1 MRQAVKRGMPV
12 IAIARDEVS
21 EAEAQAFPTVKWLQC
36 DLADTD
42 AVLALAQRNRIDAC
56 IHAAA
61 ISNEAYARPD
71 PRGAI
76 ATNVGATA
84 NLLEAA
90 RLASWRRFVLIST
103 GSVFS
108 AQQRHDK
115 TDRRGSGSW
124 RRQRLQYD
132 QALRRTANAHVSDRV
147 RPVCRDS
154 AHLLG
159 VRAADHQRSADARAD
174 PVILLRALQGIAIRE
189 GGADFAASFTYVA
202 DAAGGLL
209 AAATAP
215 ELRHPTYHL
224 GHGVNFT
231 AGEAAAAVR
240 SAVPGAVIEL
250 TGGTEPWTRYTRLR
264 GPLAGDRLRAD
275 TGYSPT
281 HTLEAGVRAYA
292 DWMRAQPYRGG
303 VEPCGT
309 PDQCRGHRQARF
321 DLGAGTHADAV
332 RLRRRG
338 DPAGACDPRT
348 SSRGR
353 WKPRSASC
361 WSASAPMCCGGC
373 GATACISIGTWP
385 RRRHDAPPR
394 PQPRE

>member
-1 MRQAVKRGMPV
+1 MTLLVTGATGHVGGEIVRQAMKRDMPV
-12 IAIARDEVS
+12 IAVARDAVG
-21 EAEAQAFPTVKWLQC
+21 EAEVQAFPSVKWLQC

-42 AVLALAQRNRIDAC
+42 AVMALTARNRIDAC

-108 AQQRHDK
+108 LNSDTTRPI
-115 TDRRGSGSW
+115 
-124 RRQRLQYD
+124 LED
-132 QALRRTANAHVSDRV
+132 QAPGVANVYSTTKLCAELLTSMYRTEYGLSASTVRISWVFGPPIISDQPMRG
-147 RPVCRDS
+147 PIPS
-154 AHLLG
+154 Y
-159 VRAADHQRSADARAD
+159 
-174 PVILLRALQGIAIRE
+174 LLRALQGIAIRE
-189 GGADFAASFTYVA
+189 GGAEFAASFTYVA
-202 DAAGGLL
+202 DAAAVLL

-215 ELRHPTYHL
+215 ELRHPIYHL

-231 AGEAAAAVR
+231 AGQAAAAVR

-250 TGGTEPWTRYTRLR
+250 TGGTEPWTRYTSLR

-292 DWMRAQPYRGG
+292 DWMRAHPELWRAG
-303 VEPCGT
+303 ET
-309 PDQCRGHRQARF
+309 PG
-321 DLGAGTHADAV
+321 
-332 RLRRRG
+332 
-338 DPAGACDPRT
+338 
-348 SSRGR
+348 
-353 WKPRSASC
+353 
-361 WSASAPMCCGGC
+361 
-373 GATACISIGTWP
+373 
-385 RRRHDAPPR
+385 
-394 PQPRE
+394 

>member
-1 MRQAVKRGMPV
+1 MTLLVTGATGHVGGEIVRQAMKRDIPV
-12 IAIARDEVS
+12 IAVARDAVG
-21 EAEAQAFPTVKWLQC
+21 EAEVQAFPSVKWLQC

-42 AVLALAQRNRIDAC
+42 AVMALTARNRIDAC

-108 AQQRHDK
+108 LNSDTTRPI
-115 TDRRGSGSW
+115 
-124 RRQRLQYD
+124 LED
-132 QALRRTANAHVSDRV
+132 QAPGVANVYSTTKLCAELLTSMYRTEYGLSASTVRISWVFGPPIISDQPMRG
-147 RPVCRDS
+147 PIPS
-154 AHLLG
+154 Y
-159 VRAADHQRSADARAD
+159 
-174 PVILLRALQGIAIRE
+174 LLRALQGIAIRE
-189 GGADFAASFTYVA
+189 GGAEFAASFTYVA

-215 ELRHPTYHL
+215 ELRHPIYHL

-231 AGEAAAAVR
+231 AGQAAAAVC

-250 TGGTEPWTRYTRLR
+250 TGGTEPWTRYTSLR

-275 TGYSPT
+275 TGYNPT

-292 DWMRAQPYRGG
+292 DWMRAHPELWRAG
-303 VEPCGT
+303 ET
-309 PDQCRGHRQARF
+309 PG
-321 DLGAGTHADAV
+321 
-332 RLRRRG
+332 
-338 DPAGACDPRT
+338 
-348 SSRGR
+348 
-353 WKPRSASC
+353 
-361 WSASAPMCCGGC
+361 
-373 GATACISIGTWP
+373 
-385 RRRHDAPPR
+385 
-394 PQPRE
+394 

>member
-1 MRQAVKRGMPV
+1 MTLLVTGATGHVGGEIVRQAVKRGTRV

-21 EAEAQAFPTVKWLQC
+21 EAEAKAFPTVKWLQC

-108 AQQRHDK
+108 LNSDTTRPI
-115 TDRRGSGSW
+115 
-124 RRQRLQYD
+124 LED
-132 QALRRTANAHVSDRV
+132 QAPGVANVYSTTKLCAELLTRMYRTEYGLSAATVRISWVFGPPIISDQPMRG
-147 RPVCRDS
+147 PIPS
-154 AHLLG
+154 Y
-159 VRAADHQRSADARAD
+159 
-174 PVILLRALQGIAIRE
+174 LLRALQGIAIRE
-189 GGADFAASFTYVA
+189 SGADFAASFTYVA
-202 DAAGGLL
+202 DAAEGLL
-209 AAATAP
+209 AAASAP

-231 AGEAAAAVR
+231 AEQAAAAVR
-240 SAVPGAVIEL
+240 SAVPDAVIEL
-250 TGGTEPWTRYTRLR
+250 TGGTEPWTRYTSLR
-264 GPLAGDRLRAD
+264 GPLAGDRLRTD

-281 HTLEAGVRAYA
+281 HTLAAGVRAYA
-292 DWMRAQPYRGG
+292 DWMRAHPGLWR
-303 VEPCGT
+303 
-309 PDQCRGHRQARF
+309 
-321 DLGAGTHADAV
+321 AGETRV
-332 RLRRRG
+332 G
-338 DPAGACDPRT
+338 
-348 SSRGR
+348 
-353 WKPRSASC
+353 
-361 WSASAPMCCGGC
+361 
-373 GATACISIGTWP
+373 
-385 RRRHDAPPR
+385 
-394 PQPRE
+394 

>member
-1 MRQAVKRGMPV
+1 MTLLVTGATGHVGGEIVRQAMKRDIPV
-12 IAIARDEVS
+12 IAVARDAVG
-21 EAEAQAFPTVKWLQC
+21 EAEVQAFPSVKWLQC

-42 AVLALAQRNRIDAC
+42 AVMALTARNRIDAC

-108 AQQRHDK
+108 LNSDTTRPI
-115 TDRRGSGSW
+115 
-124 RRQRLQYD
+124 LED
-132 QALRRTANAHVSDRV
+132 QAPGVANVYSTTKLCAELLTSMYRTEYGLSASTVRISWVFGPPIISDQPMRG
-147 RPVCRDS
+147 PIPS
-154 AHLLG
+154 Y
-159 VRAADHQRSADARAD
+159 
-174 PVILLRALQGIAIRE
+174 LLRALQGIAIRE
-189 GGADFAASFTYVA
+189 GGAEFAASFTYVA

-215 ELRHPTYHL
+215 ELRHPIYHL

-231 AGEAAAAVR
+231 AGQAAAAVR

-250 TGGTEPWTRYTRLR
+250 TGGTEPWTRYTSLR

-275 TGYSPT
+275 TGYNPT

-292 DWMRAQPYRGG
+292 DWMRAHPELWRAGK
-303 VEPCGT
+303 T
-309 PDQCRGHRQARF
+309 PG
-321 DLGAGTHADAV
+321 
-332 RLRRRG
+332 
-338 DPAGACDPRT
+338 
-348 SSRGR
+348 
-353 WKPRSASC
+353 
-361 WSASAPMCCGGC
+361 
-373 GATACISIGTWP
+373 
-385 RRRHDAPPR
+385 
-394 PQPRE
+394 

>member
-1 MRQAVKRGMPV
+1 MTLLVTGATGHVGGEIVRQAMKRDMPV
-12 IAIARDEVS
+12 IAVARDAVG
-21 EAEAQAFPTVKWLQC
+21 EAEVQAFPSVKWLQC

-42 AVLALAQRNRIDAC
+42 AVMALTARNPIDAC

-71 PRGAI
+71 PHGAI

-108 AQQRHDK
+108 LNSDTTRPI
-115 TDRRGSGSW
+115 
-124 RRQRLQYD
+124 LED
-132 QALRRTANAHVSDRV
+132 QAPGVANVYSTTKLCAELLTRMYRTEYGLSASTVRISWVFGPPIISDQPMRG
-147 RPVCRDS
+147 PIPS
-154 AHLLG
+154 Y
-159 VRAADHQRSADARAD
+159 
-174 PVILLRALQGIAIRE
+174 LLRALQGIAIRE
-189 GGADFAASFTYVA
+189 GGAEFAASFTYVA
-202 DAAGGLL
+202 DAAGGVL

-215 ELRHPTYHL
+215 ELRHPIYHL

-231 AGEAAAAVR
+231 AGQAAAAVR

-250 TGGTEPWTRYTRLR
+250 TGGTEPWTRYTSLR

-292 DWMRAQPYRGG
+292 DWMRAHPELWRAGK
-303 VEPCGT
+303 T
-309 PDQCRGHRQARF
+309 PG
-321 DLGAGTHADAV
+321 
-332 RLRRRG
+332 
-338 DPAGACDPRT
+338 
-348 SSRGR
+348 
-353 WKPRSASC
+353 
-361 WSASAPMCCGGC
+361 
-373 GATACISIGTWP
+373 
-385 RRRHDAPPR
+385 
-394 PQPRE
+394 

>member
-1 MRQAVKRGMPV
+1 MTLLVTGATGHVGGEIVRQAMKRDMPV
-12 IAIARDEVS
+12 IAVARDAVG
-21 EAEAQAFPTVKWLQC
+21 EAEVQAFPSVKWLQC

-42 AVLALAQRNRIDAC
+42 AVMALTARNPIDAC

-108 AQQRHDK
+108 LNSDTTRPI
-115 TDRRGSGSW
+115 
-124 RRQRLQYD
+124 LED
-132 QALRRTANAHVSDRV
+132 QAPGVANVYSTTKLCAELLTRMYRTEYGLSASTVRISWVFGPPIISDQPMRG
-147 RPVCRDS
+147 PIPS
-154 AHLLG
+154 Y
-159 VRAADHQRSADARAD
+159 
-174 PVILLRALQGIAIRE
+174 LLRALQGIAIRE
-189 GGADFAASFTYVA
+189 GGAEFAASFTYVA

-215 ELRHPTYHL
+215 ELRHPIYHL

-231 AGEAAAAVR
+231 AGQAAAAVC

-250 TGGTEPWTRYTRLR
+250 TGGTEPWTRYTSLR

-275 TGYSPT
+275 TGYNPT

-292 DWMRAQPYRGG
+292 DWMRAHPELWRAG
-303 VEPCGT
+303 ET
-309 PDQCRGHRQARF
+309 PG
-321 DLGAGTHADAV
+321 
-332 RLRRRG
+332 
-338 DPAGACDPRT
+338 
-348 SSRGR
+348 
-353 WKPRSASC
+353 
-361 WSASAPMCCGGC
+361 
-373 GATACISIGTWP
+373 
-385 RRRHDAPPR
+385 
-394 PQPRE
+394 

>member
-1 MRQAVKRGMPV
+1 MTLLVTGATGHVGGEIVRQAMKRDMPV
-12 IAIARDEVS
+12 IAVARDAVG
-21 EAEAQAFPTVKWLQC
+21 EAEAQAFPSVKWLQC

-42 AVLALAQRNRIDAC
+42 AVMALTARNRIDAC

-108 AQQRHDK
+108 LNSDTTRPI
-115 TDRRGSGSW
+115 
-124 RRQRLQYD
+124 LED
-132 QALRRTANAHVSDRV
+132 QAPGVANVYSTTKLCAELLTSMYRTEYGLSASTVRISWVFGPPIISDQPMRG
-147 RPVCRDS
+147 PIPS
-154 AHLLG
+154 Y
-159 VRAADHQRSADARAD
+159 
-174 PVILLRALQGIAIRE
+174 LLRALQGIAIRE
-189 GGADFAASFTYVA
+189 GGAEFAASFTYVA

-215 ELRHPTYHL
+215 ELRHPIYHL

-231 AGEAAAAVR
+231 AGQAAAAVR

-250 TGGTEPWTRYTRLR
+250 TGGTEPWTRYTSLR

-275 TGYSPT
+275 TGYNPT

-292 DWMRAQPYRGG
+292 DWMRAHPELWRAG
-303 VEPCGT
+303 ET
-309 PDQCRGHRQARF
+309 PG
-321 DLGAGTHADAV
+321 
-332 RLRRRG
+332 
-338 DPAGACDPRT
+338 
-348 SSRGR
+348 
-353 WKPRSASC
+353 
-361 WSASAPMCCGGC
+361 
-373 GATACISIGTWP
+373 
-385 RRRHDAPPR
+385 
-394 PQPRE
+394 

>member
-1 MRQAVKRGMPV
+1 MTLLVTGATGHVGGEIVRQAMKRDMPV
-12 IAIARDEVS
+12 IAVARDAVG
-21 EAEAQAFPTVKWLQC
+21 EAEAQAFPSVKWLQC

-42 AVLALAQRNRIDAC
+42 AVMALTARNPIDAC

-108 AQQRHDK
+108 LNSDTTRPI
-115 TDRRGSGSW
+115 
-124 RRQRLQYD
+124 LED
-132 QALRRTANAHVSDRV
+132 QAPGVANVYSTTKLCAELLTSMYRTEYGLSASTVRISWVFGPPIISDQPMRG
-147 RPVCRDS
+147 PIPS
-154 AHLLG
+154 Y
-159 VRAADHQRSADARAD
+159 
-174 PVILLRALQGIAIRE
+174 LLRALQGIAIRE
-189 GGADFAASFTYVA
+189 GGAEFAASFTYVA

-215 ELRHPTYHL
+215 ELRHPIYHL

-231 AGEAAAAVR
+231 AGQAAAAVC

-250 TGGTEPWTRYTRLR
+250 TGGTEPWTRYTSLR

-292 DWMRAQPYRGG
+292 DWMRAHPELWRAG
-303 VEPCGT
+303 ET
-309 PDQCRGHRQARF
+309 PG
-321 DLGAGTHADAV
+321 
-332 RLRRRG
+332 
-338 DPAGACDPRT
+338 
-348 SSRGR
+348 
-353 WKPRSASC
+353 
-361 WSASAPMCCGGC
+361 
-373 GATACISIGTWP
+373 
-385 RRRHDAPPR
+385 
-394 PQPRE
+394 